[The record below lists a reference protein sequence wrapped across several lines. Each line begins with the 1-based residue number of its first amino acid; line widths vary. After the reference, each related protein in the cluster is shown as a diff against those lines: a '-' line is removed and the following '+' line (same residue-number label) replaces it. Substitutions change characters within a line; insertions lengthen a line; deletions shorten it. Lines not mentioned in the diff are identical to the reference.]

1 MQWNGA
7 SFGEEDIH
15 AFPDPA
21 GTDEGEGEGASAH
34 ANQESIQG
42 GDNQLRLAG
51 TNSAAI
57 AAWTRVTETLAKEP
71 GSAVTEDEQLLMMNS
86 SEILASVWD
95 GTQWAT
101 TRLTQ
106 NSSAVMAPVVA
117 VGGGKALV
125 AWRAVAASDSGAPT
139 EFDSYDTIQYKV
151 YDFNTEKW
159 SGPYTL
165 YNGTSGGGPDDR
177 VRRHGRGL
185 HHREGLHFFH
195 HPGRHLT

>member
-15 AFPDPA
+15 AFPDPV
-21 GTDEGEGEGASAH
+21 GTDEGEGEGASAQ

-57 AAWTRVTETLAKEP
+57 AAWTRITETLAKEP

-95 GTQWAT
+95 GTQWVT

-106 NSSAVMAPVVA
+106 NSSADMAPVVA
-117 VGGGKALV
+117 VGGDIPTTAPFSPTISKRPSPSTG
-125 AWRAVAASDSGAPT
+125 RPGASTAC
-139 EFDSYDTIQYKV
+139 
-151 YDFNTEKW
+151 
-159 SGPYTL
+159 
-165 YNGTSGGGPDDR
+165 
-177 VRRHGRGL
+177 
-185 HHREGLHFFH
+185 
-195 HPGRHLT
+195 